1 MADTIKVAI
10 ADDQKLFLRG
20 LRLIMEDF
28 QHLQIVLEAHNGQ
41 ELLDKLAEHHPDVIL
56 LDLKMPVMDGMEA
69 TERIRELYPDVKV
82 ILLTMHDDE
91 RLISHMMSLGAN
103 GYLLK
108 DEEPAVVRE
117 AVETVYAKGMYFN
130 EYVSK
135 ALLQGMKS
143 RHKHA
148 TVDDHLRPDLS
159 PRELQVLELICKE
172 YTTAEIAEALFISTR
187 TVDGH
192 RRNLQEKTGV
202 RNLAGLV
209 MYAVRN
215 GLVTV

>member
-1 MADTIKVAI
+1 MSNRIKLAI

-28 QHLQIVLEAHNGQ
+28 PLIEIISEAHNGK
-41 ELLDKLAEHHPDVIL
+41 ELLRALEQEQPDVIL

-69 TERIRELYPDVKV
+69 TQRIKERYPDIRI

-91 RLISHMMSLGAN
+91 RLINHMMDIGAN

-108 DEEPAVVRE
+108 DEEPQIVRE
-117 AVETVYAKGMYFN
+117 AIVSVYERGHYFN
-130 EYVSK
+130 DYVSK
-135 ALLQGMKS
+135 ALLNGMKNRKKITS
-143 RHKHA
+143 IDA
-148 TVDDHLRPDLS
+148 HLSADLS
-159 PRELQVLELICKE
+159 KRELEVLELICQE
-172 YTTAEIAEALFISTR
+172 YTTAEIAERLYISAR

-192 RRNLQEKTGV
+192 RRSLQEKTGV

-209 MYAVRN
+209 LYAVRH
-215 GLVTV
+215 GLITP